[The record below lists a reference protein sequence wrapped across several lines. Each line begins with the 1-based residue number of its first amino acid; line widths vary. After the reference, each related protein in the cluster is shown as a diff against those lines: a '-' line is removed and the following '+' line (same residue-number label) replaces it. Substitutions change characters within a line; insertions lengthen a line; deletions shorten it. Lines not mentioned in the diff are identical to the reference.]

1 MNTPEEIET
10 RMGME
15 AMSEMA
21 PMQEMEPPSHEEQVG
36 HYLENEDIAEQQDR
50 LEEQG
55 EDAESAEWADI
66 PQKRKQDSLYTLF
79 NKVWKS
85 PDSSKVA
92 NLHPSELGKQPLM
105 TVRDAQYLALLGS
118 TLKHPRFA
126 KFFRAAGEIT
136 LSTSA
141 SKKGWFTEL
150 FVSQKKFTT
159 RAAGSFGANADSIQK
174 KKWSLFGGGERTS
187 EQQAQPQGE

>member
-1 MNTPEEIET
+1 MNNPEIEA
-10 RMGME
+10 GMR
-15 AMSEMA
+15 
-21 PMQEMEPPSHEEQVG
+21 MQEMEAMQPMEPPSQQEQVEQ
-36 HYLENEDIAEQQDR
+36 YLDGEDISEQQER
-50 LEEQG
+50 LEDQSDE
-55 EDAESAEWADI
+55 AESAEWADI
-66 PQKRKQDSLYTLF
+66 PQRRKQDSLYTLF

-126 KFFRAAGEIT
+126 KFFKATGEIT

-159 RAAGSFGANADSIQK
+159 RAAGSFGNPEASTQK
-174 KKWSLFGGGERTS
+174 RKWSLFGGGERTS
-187 EQQAQPQGE
+187 EQQAQPQE

>member
-1 MNTPEEIET
+1 MNPEIESET
-10 RMGME
+10 RMEGME
-15 AMSEMA
+15 G
-21 PMQEMEPPSHEEQVG
+21 MEPPLNPVEQ
-36 HYLENEDIAEQQDR
+36 YLDNEDISDQQERMED
-50 LEEQG
+50 QG
-55 EDAESAEWADI
+55 DDVESAEWADI

-92 NLHPSELGKQPLM
+92 NLHQTELGKQPLM
-105 TVRDAQYLALLGS
+105 TVRDAQYLALLGV

-126 KFFRAAGEIT
+126 KFFKSTGEIT

-159 RAAGSFGANADSIQK
+159 RAANTFGGQDTSQK
-174 KKWSLFGGGERTS
+174 KKWSLFGGGEKTS
-187 EQQAQPQGE
+187 EQQQTQPGE

>member
-1 MNTPEEIET
+1 MNNPEIEAEM
-10 RMGME
+10 RMD
-15 AMSEMA
+15 EMNS
-21 PMQEMEPPSHEEQVG
+21 MQGMEPPQDPTEQ
-36 HYLENEDIAEQQDR
+36 YLDGEDISDQQERMED
-50 LEEQG
+50 QSD
-55 EDAESAEWADI
+55 DAESAEWADI

-79 NKVWKS
+79 NKVWRA

-92 NLHPSELGKQPLM
+92 NLGKEELGKQPLM
-105 TVRDAQYLALLGS
+105 TVRDAQYLYLLGH

-126 KFFRAAGEIT
+126 RFFKSTGEIT

-159 RAAGSFGANADSIQK
+159 RAAGTFGNQDTSNQK
-174 KKWSLFGGGERTS
+174 KKWNLFGGGETS
-187 EQQAQPQGE
+187 EAQNQQEQQ

>member
-1 MNTPEEIET
+1 MNNPEIEAEI
-10 RMGME
+10 RMD
-15 AMSEMA
+15 EMNS
-21 PMQEMEPPSHEEQVG
+21 MQGMEPPNQQEQTEQ
-36 HYLENEDIAEQQDR
+36 YLENEDISDQQER
-50 LEEQG
+50 LEDQSD
-55 EDAESAEWADI
+55 DAETAEWADV

-79 NKVWKS
+79 NKVWRA

-92 NLHPSELGKQPLM
+92 NLGKEELGKQPLM
-105 TVRDAQYLALLGS
+105 TVRDAQYLSLLGI

-126 KFFRAAGEIT
+126 KFFKASGEIT

-159 RAAGSFGANADSIQK
+159 RAAGSFGSPDTSNQK
-174 KKWSLFGGGERTS
+174 KKWNLFGGGEKTS
-187 EQQAQPQGE
+187 EPQQPVNE

>member
-1 MNTPEEIET
+1 MNNPEIEAET
-10 RMGME
+10 RMEG
-15 AMSEMA
+15 MA
-21 PMQEMEPPSHEEQVG
+21 PLEPPLSPQEQTEQ
-36 HYLENEDIAEQQDR
+36 YLENEDISDQQER
-50 LEEQG
+50 M
-55 EDAESAEWADI
+55 EDQSDDVESAEWADI

-105 TVRDAQYLALLGS
+105 TVRDAQYLSLLGV
-118 TLKHPRFA
+118 TLKHPKFA
-126 KFFRAAGEIT
+126 KFFKSTGEIT

-159 RAAGSFGANADSIQK
+159 RAAGSFGPQDTSSQK
-174 KKWSLFGGGERTS
+174 KKWSLFGGGEKTS
-187 EQQAQPQGE
+187 EPQQPAGE

>member
-1 MNTPEEIET
+1 MNNPEIEAET
-10 RMGME
+10 EMQG
-15 AMSEMA
+15 MA
-21 PMQEMEPPSHEEQVG
+21 PMEPPLSPQEQTEQ
-36 HYLENEDIAEQQDR
+36 YLENEDISDQQER
-50 LEEQG
+50 M
-55 EDAESAEWADI
+55 EDQSDDVESAEWADI

-105 TVRDAQYLALLGS
+105 TVRDAQYLSLLGV
-118 TLKHPRFA
+118 TLKHPKFA
-126 KFFRAAGEIT
+126 KFFKSTGEIT

-159 RAAGSFGANADSIQK
+159 RAAGSFGPQDTSSQK
-174 KKWSLFGGGERTS
+174 KKWSLFGGGEKTS
-187 EQQAQPQGE
+187 EPQQPAGE

>member
-1 MNTPEEIET
+1 MNPDIEAGQEPEEF
-10 RMGME
+10 
-15 AMSEMA
+15 
-21 PMQEMEPPSHEEQVG
+21 
-36 HYLENEDIAEQQDR
+36 LDNEDLVEQQER

-55 EDAESAEWADI
+55 EEVESAEWADI

-85 PDSSKVA
+85 LDSSKVA
-92 NLHPSELGKQPLM
+92 NLNQQELGKQPLM
-105 TVRDAQYLALLGS
+105 TVRDSQYLALLGL

-126 KFFRAAGEIT
+126 IFFRATGEIT
-136 LSTSA
+136 LATSA

-159 RAAGSFGANADSIQK
+159 RAAGSFGTDTSQQK
-174 KKWSLFGGGERTS
+174 KKWNLFGGGGTPPPETTM
-187 EQQAQPQGE
+187 QPPE

>member
-1 MNTPEEIET
+1 MNNPEEIE
-10 RMGME
+10 
-15 AMSEMA
+15 SEMT
-21 PMQEMEPPSHEEQVG
+21 MQGMEPPMEPLNAQEQTEQ
-36 HYLENEDIAEQQDR
+36 YLEHEDISDQQERMED
-50 LEEQG
+50 QSD
-55 EDAESAEWADI
+55 DAESAEWADI

-79 NKVWKS
+79 NKVWRA

-92 NLHPSELGKQPLM
+92 NLNSQELGKQPLM

-118 TLKHPRFA
+118 TLKHPKFARFFKA
-126 KFFRAAGEIT
+126 TGEVT

-159 RAAGSFGANADSIQK
+159 RAAGSFGSPDASNQK
-174 KKWSLFGGGERTS
+174 KKWSLFGGGQTS
-187 EQQAQPQGE
+187 EPQQQPSE

>member
-1 MNTPEEIET
+1 MNNPEIE
-10 RMGME
+10 
-15 AMSEMA
+15 AM
-21 PMQEMEPPSHEEQVG
+21 QGMEPPSAQELTEE
-36 HYLENEDIAEQQDR
+36 YLENEDISDQQERMED
-50 LEEQG
+50 QSD
-55 EDAESAEWADI
+55 DAESAEWADI

-79 NKVWKS
+79 NKVWRA

-92 NLHPSELGKQPLM
+92 NLAKEELGKQPLM
-105 TVRDAQYLALLGS
+105 SVRDAQYLYLLGG

-126 KFFRAAGEIT
+126 KFFKATGEIT

-159 RAAGSFGANADSIQK
+159 RAAGTFGNTDTSNQK
-174 KKWSLFGGGERTS
+174 KKWSLFGGGEKTS
-187 EQQAQPQGE
+187 EPQQQVTE

>member
-1 MNTPEEIET
+1 MNNPEIEAGM
-10 RMGME
+10 RMEQME
-15 AMSEMA
+15 AM
-21 PMQEMEPPSHEEQVG
+21 QGMEPPSPREQTEQ
-36 HYLENEDIAEQQDR
+36 YLDSEDFSEQQER
-50 LEEQG
+50 LEDQG
-55 EDAESAEWADI
+55 DDVESAEWADI

-105 TVRDAQYLALLGS
+105 TVRDAQYLALLGL

-126 KFFRAAGEIT
+126 KFFKSTGEIT

-159 RAAGSFGANADSIQK
+159 RAAGSFGINQEASQK
-174 KKWSLFGGGERTS
+174 KKWSLFGGGEKTS
-187 EQQAQPQGE
+187 EQQQSPQGE

>member
-1 MNTPEEIET
+1 MNPEDELVNANE
-10 RMGME
+10 E
-15 AMSEMA
+15 A
-21 PMQEMEPPSHEEQVG
+21 QE
-36 HYLENEDIAEQQDR
+36 YLDHEDIGEQQDR

-55 EDAESAEWADI
+55 EDIESAEWADV
-66 PQKRKQDSLYTLF
+66 PQRRKQDSLYTLF

-92 NLHPSELGKQPLM
+92 NLNNTELGKQVLM
-105 TVRDAQYLALLGS
+105 TVRDAQYLSLLGNV
-118 TLKHPRFA
+118 LKHRKFA
-126 KFFRAAGEIT
+126 SFFKGTGEIT
-136 LSTSA
+136 LATSA

-159 RAAGSFGANADSIQK
+159 RAAGSFGQDTSNQK

-187 EQQAQPQGE
+187 QEGSPPME

>member
-1 MNTPEEIET
+1 MNTPEELITEMT
-10 RMGME
+10 GIGPTGQ
-15 AMSEMA
+15 SE
-21 PMQEMEPPSHEEQVG
+21 
-36 HYLENEDIAEQQDR
+36 AEQYLDAEDYTEQQER

-55 EDAESAEWADI
+55 EDVESAEWADI

-85 PDSSKVA
+85 IDSSKVA
-92 NLHPSELGKQPLM
+92 NLGKEELGKHPLM
-105 TVRDAQYLALLGS
+105 TVRDAQYLALLGV

-126 KFFRAAGEIT
+126 KFFKSSGEIT
-136 LSTSA
+136 LATSA

-159 RAAGSFGANADSIQK
+159 RAAGSFGSPAVNAQK
-174 KKWSLFGGGERTS
+174 KWNLFGGGKEQPS
-187 EQQAQPQGE
+187 EIQQAEEL

>member
-1 MNTPEEIET
+1 MNNPEIET
-10 RMGME
+10 
-15 AMSEMA
+15 EMTGRA
-21 PMQEMEPPSHEEQVG
+21 PMEPPGQQEYVEQ
-36 HYLENEDIAEQQDR
+36 YLENEDISDQQERMED
-50 LEEQG
+50 QG
-55 EDAESAEWADI
+55 DDAETAEWADI

-92 NLHPSELGKQPLM
+92 NLHPTELGKQPLM
-105 TVRDAQYLALLGS
+105 TVRDAQYLALLGT
-118 TLKHPRFA
+118 TLKHPRFSR
-126 KFFRAAGEIT
+126 FFRATGEIT

-159 RAAGSFGANADSIQK
+159 RAAGSFGNTDSNQK
-174 KKWSLFGGGERTS
+174 KKWSLFGGGEKTS
-187 EQQAQPQGE
+187 EQTQQPQGE

>member
-1 MNTPEEIET
+1 MNPEEVG
-10 RMGME
+10 MGYSPME
-15 AMSEMA
+15 PMA
-21 PMQEMEPPSHEEQVG
+21 PPTEQEQAEQ
-36 HYLENEDIAEQQDR
+36 YLDSEDLAEQQDR
-50 LEEQG
+50 MEDTSD
-55 EDAESAEWADI
+55 DAESAEWADI
-66 PQKRKQDSLYTLF
+66 PQRRKQDSLYTLF

-92 NLHPSELGKQPLM
+92 NLNGQELGRQPLM
-105 TVRDAQYLALLGS
+105 TVRDAQYLSLLGV

-126 KFFRAAGEIT
+126 KFFKNAGEIT

-159 RAAGSFGANADSIQK
+159 RAAGSFGNQDASNQK
-174 KKWSLFGGGERTS
+174 KKWSLFGGEKTSQETQPVGE
-187 EQQAQPQGE
+187 

>member
-1 MNTPEEIET
+1 MGGLGSDEEV
-10 RMGME
+10 
-15 AMSEMA
+15 
-21 PMQEMEPPSHEEQVG
+21 EE
-36 HYLENEDIAEQQDR
+36 YLNSEDIGDQQDR
-50 LEEQG
+50 MEEQSD
-55 EDAESAEWADI
+55 DAESAEWADI

-79 NKVWKS
+79 NKVWRA

-92 NLHPSELGKQPLM
+92 NLGKEELGKHPLM
-105 TVRDAQYLALLGS
+105 TIRDAQYLALLGI

-136 LSTSA
+136 LATSA

-159 RAAGSFGANADSIQK
+159 RAAGSFGNQDTSNQK
-174 KKWSLFGGGERTS
+174 KKWNLFGGGERTS
-187 EQQAQPQGE
+187 EAPQIANE

>member
-1 MNTPEEIET
+1 MNQEIET
-10 RMGME
+10 
-15 AMSEMA
+15 EMQGIES
-21 PMQEMEPPSHEEQVG
+21 PEEQVEQ
-36 HYLENEDIAEQQDR
+36 YLENEDISDQQER
-50 LEEQG
+50 M
-55 EDAESAEWADI
+55 EDQADDVESAEWADI

-79 NKVWKS
+79 NKVWRA

-92 NLHPSELGKQPLM
+92 NLGKEELGKHPLM
-105 TVRDAQYLALLGS
+105 TIRDAQYLSLLGV

-126 KFFRAAGEIT
+126 KFFKAAGEIT

-159 RAAGSFGANADSIQK
+159 RAAGSFGPQDTSIQK
-174 KKWSLFGGGERTS
+174 KKWNLFGGGEKTS
-187 EQQAQPQGE
+187 EPAPQLGE

>member
-1 MNTPEEIET
+1 MNNPEIEA
-10 RMGME
+10 GME
-15 AMSEMA
+15 SME
-21 PMQEMEPPSHEEQVG
+21 PMQQMQPMEPPSPQEYTEQ
-36 HYLENEDIAEQQDR
+36 YLENEDIAEQQERMEDNSD
-50 LEEQG
+50 
-55 EDAESAEWADI
+55 DAETAEWADI

-92 NLHPSELGKQPLM
+92 NLHPTELGKQPLM
-105 TVRDAQYLALLGS
+105 TVRDAQYLALLGT
-118 TLKHPRFA
+118 TLKHPRFSR
-126 KFFRAAGEIT
+126 FFRATGEIT

-159 RAAGSFGANADSIQK
+159 RAAGSFGNTDSNQK
-174 KKWSLFGGGERTS
+174 KKWSLFGGGEKTS
-187 EQQAQPQGE
+187 EQTQPQGE